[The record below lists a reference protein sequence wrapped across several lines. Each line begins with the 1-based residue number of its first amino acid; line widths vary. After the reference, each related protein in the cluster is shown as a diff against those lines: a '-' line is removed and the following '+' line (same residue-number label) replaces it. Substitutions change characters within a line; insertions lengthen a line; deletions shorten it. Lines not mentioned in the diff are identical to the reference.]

1 MCYFD
6 QTAHIGIWHLFAK
19 KSGSFPS
26 IVDLGQDPFIG
37 SEKQE
42 GSWLVL

>member
-6 QTAHIGIWHLFAK
+6 QTGCTYWYVYLQK

-26 IVDLGQDPFIG
+26 IVDLGHDPFIG
-37 SEKQE
+37 SERQE
-42 GSWLVL
+42 GS